1 MARAG
6 AEVRVAGGE
15 DGTIRITAARELR
28 PTDAYDGNDADD
40 GTDADGDA
48 EAYGDVDGH
57 GDAGGHRDA
66 RSHGDA
72 GSHRDHGAGGRPVPV
87 GADFTSAVLDVAGAV
102 LSRPVL
108 ADPGLP
114 SAWIHDVERAQHWLW
129 ALYGERV
136 AAAVHAHAAGETA
149 EVRVRAQATA
159 LGGAAARLGLG
170 HWAAR
175 WWPASHSD
183 GIAALEPD
191 VLGLEL
197 AALTHRC
204 QQLFDGEDDQP
215 DDCAAALIEE
225 HRTAL
230 DALVQWWHAAPGP
243 SDTARRLEGVL
254 RLIDAAAD
262 NTGLDG
268 PALRRLRSALERRG
282 PAGAPTP
289 SGGPAAEGAPGAAE
303 IPAGLAALLARPG
316 GYALAAGE
324 RIGAAGRVIARGSG
338 TNDWRRYPPGFVD
351 AAENA
356 VSWTARALGAR
367 RHVEAQVVAHPA
379 EPTAGATL
387 VAEVHVDGGGP
398 HRIPLTRQDD
408 VWTGHTDLTP
418 QLSTG
423 AVSPRVE
430 VGVLLPGFDPGSPG
444 ARESAADRD
453 RRDAVRAMVRRRL
466 TAAATSPVVLSS
478 AAHDRSPLDACSAPF
493 LAETAA
499 AATDEDY

>member
-1 MARAG
+1 MTARAG
-6 AEVRVAGGE
+6 ADVRVAGGE

-28 PTDAYDGNDADD
+28 PTAAHD
-40 GTDADGDA
+40 GTDADGGA
-48 EAYGDVDGH
+48 EAYR
-57 GDAGGHRDA
+57 DADGHRDTQ
-66 RSHGDA
+66 SHGDA
-72 GSHRDHGAGGRPVPV
+72 GRHRDHGADGQPVPA
-87 GADFTSAVLDVAGAV
+87 GADFTWAVLDVAGAV

-114 SAWIHDVERAQHWLW
+114 SAWIHDVDRAQHWLW

-136 AAAVHAHAAGETA
+136 AAAVHARAAGESA
-149 EVRVRAQATA
+149 VVRVRAQATA
-159 LGGAAARLGLG
+159 LGGAAVRLGLG

-183 GIAALEPD
+183 GIPALEPD

-215 DDCAAALIEE
+215 DDCAAVLIEE

-254 RLIDAAAD
+254 RLIDEAAD
-262 NTGLDG
+262 STGLDG
-268 PALRRLRSALERRG
+268 PPLRRLRSALERRG
-282 PAGAPTP
+282 PTGAPAA
-289 SGGPAAEGAPGAAE
+289 SGGPAAEAAPPAAE
-303 IPAGLAALLARPG
+303 IPAGLGALFARPD

-324 RIGAAGRVIARGSG
+324 RLGAAGRVIARGSG
-338 TNDWRRYPPGFVD
+338 TNDWRRCPPGFVD
-351 AAENA
+351 AAEDA

-367 RHVEAQVVAHPA
+367 RRVEVQAVAHPA
-379 EPTAGATL
+379 APTAGATL

-408 VWTGHTDLTP
+408 VWTGHADLTP

-423 AVSPRVE
+423 ALSPRVE
-430 VGVLLPGFDPGSPG
+430 VGVLLPGFDPGRPG
-444 ARESAADRD
+444 DREAAADRD
-453 RRDAVRAMVRRRL
+453 RREAVRALVRRRL
-466 TAAATSPVVLSS
+466 TAAATSP
-478 AAHDRSPLDACSAPF
+478 ATHDRSPLDACSAPF